1 MNIGI
6 DLDDVVYDTSV
17 EVEKEIEKANNPR
30 LLDFKVQLMRG
41 ALSEMPSDVAQFLK
55 DTIISYT
62 SNAKPI
68 KNATDTLKKLRD
80 EGHIITII
88 TARSDA
94 IRDGV
99 VDTTLK
105 SLKKYGID
113 KGILY
118 DKIIFEGA
126 NKGDVCEKEK
136 IDLFVDDSPINC
148 MHVRERGINVLAFKS
163 GITAD
168 AIDQTDLPSVSS
180 WDELYDKINSI
191 V

>member
-68 KNATDTLKKLRD
+68 KNALDTLKKLKD
-80 EGHIITII
+80 DGHVITII

-99 VDTTLK
+99 VDTTLE

>member
-1 MNIGI
+1 MNIGL

-126 NKGDVCEKEK
+126 NKGVVCEKEK
-136 IDLFVDDSPINC
+136 IDIFVDDSPINC

-163 GITAD
+163 RITAD
-168 AIDQTDLPSVSS
+168 AIDQTDLQSVSS

>member
-6 DLDDVVYDTSV
+6 DLDDVVYDTSA

-68 KNATDTLKKLRD
+68 KNALDTLKKLRD
-80 EGHIITII
+80 DGHIITII

-99 VDTTLK
+99 VSTTLD

-163 GITAD
+163 GITAE

>member
-6 DLDDVVYDTSV
+6 DLDDVVYDTSA

-99 VDTTLK
+99 VDTTLE

>member
-6 DLDDVVYDTSV
+6 DLDDVVYNTSA

-30 LLDFKVQLMRG
+30 LFEFRVQLMRG

-68 KNATDTLKKLRD
+68 KNALDTLKKLRD
-80 EGHIITII
+80 DGHVITII

-99 VDTTLK
+99 VSTTLD

-113 KGILY
+113 KGKLY

-148 MHVRERGINVLAFKS
+148 IHVRERGINVLAFKS
-163 GITAD
+163 GITAE

>member
-136 IDLFVDDSPINC
+136 IDIFVDDSPINC

-163 GITAD
+163 RITAD

>member
-6 DLDDVVYDTSV
+6 DLDDVVYNTSA

-30 LLDFKVQLMRG
+30 LFEFRVQLMRG

-68 KNATDTLKKLRD
+68 KNALDTLKKLRED
-80 EGHIITII
+80 GHVITII

-99 VDTTLK
+99 VSTTLD

>member
-6 DLDDVVYDTSV
+6 DLDDVVYDTSA

-30 LLDFKVQLMRG
+30 LFEFRVQLMRG
-41 ALSEMPSDVAQFLK
+41 ALNEMPSDVAQFLK

-68 KNATDTLKKLRD
+68 KNALDTLKKLRD
-80 EGHIITII
+80 DGHIITII

-99 VDTTLK
+99 VSTTLD

-163 GITAD
+163 GITAE

-180 WDELYDKINSI
+180 WDELYDTINSI

>member
-68 KNATDTLKKLRD
+68 KNALDTLKKLKD
-80 EGHIITII
+80 DGHVITII

-99 VDTTLK
+99 VDTTLE

-136 IDLFVDDSPINC
+136 IDLFVDDSPTNC

>member
-1 MNIGI
+1 M
-6 DLDDVVYDTSV
+6 
-17 EVEKEIEKANNPR
+17 
-30 LLDFKVQLMRG
+30 
-41 ALSEMPSDVAQFLK
+41 
-55 DTIISYT
+55 
-62 SNAKPI
+62 
-68 KNATDTLKKLRD
+68 
-80 EGHIITII
+80 
-88 TARSDA
+88 
-94 IRDGV
+94 
-99 VDTTLK
+99 
-105 SLKKYGID
+105 KKYGID
-113 KGILY
+113 KGLLY

-168 AIDQTDLPSVSS
+168 AIDQTDLPAVSS

>member
-6 DLDDVVYDTSV
+6 DLDDVVYDTSA
-17 EVEKEIEKANNPR
+17 EVEKEIEKANNPM
-30 LLDFKVQLMRG
+30 LVEYKVQIMRG
-41 ALSEMPSDVAQFLK
+41 AMNGVPEEIANFLT
-55 DTIISYT
+55 DTIITYT
-62 SNAKPI
+62 ENAKPI
-68 KNATDTLKKLRD
+68 KNAISTLKKLKED
-80 EGHIITII
+80 GHTITII
-88 TARSDA
+88 TARSDMM
-94 IRDGV
+94 REGV
-99 VDTTLK
+99 VDSTLK
-105 SLKKYGID
+105 SMKKYGID
-113 KGILY
+113 KGIMY

>member
-6 DLDDVVYDTSV
+6 DLDDVVYDTSA

-30 LLDFKVQLMRG
+30 LFEFRVQLMRG

-68 KNATDTLKKLRD
+68 KNALDTLKKLRD
-80 EGHIITII
+80 DGHVITII

-99 VDTTLK
+99 VSTTLD

-136 IDLFVDDSPINC
+136 IDLFVDDSPLNC

>member
-6 DLDDVVYDTSV
+6 DLDDVVYDTSA

-68 KNATDTLKKLRD
+68 KNALDTLKKLRD
-80 EGHIITII
+80 DGHVITII

-99 VDTTLK
+99 VDTTLE

>member
-1 MNIGI
+1 MNIGL

-126 NKGDVCEKEK
+126 NKGEVCEKEK
-136 IDLFVDDSPINC
+136 IDIFVDDSPINC

-163 GITAD
+163 RITAD
-168 AIDQTDLPSVSS
+168 AIDQTDLQSVSS

>member
-6 DLDDVVYDTSV
+6 DLDDVVYDTSA

-163 GITAD
+163 GITAE
-168 AIDQTDLPSVSS
+168 AIDQTDLPSVAS

>member
-41 ALSEMPSDVAQFLK
+41 AMSEMPSDVAQFLK

>member
-6 DLDDVVYDTSV
+6 DLDDVVYDTSA

-30 LLDFKVQLMRG
+30 LLDFKIQLMRG

-191 V
+191 F

>member
-136 IDLFVDDSPINC
+136 IDIFVDDSPINC
-148 MHVRERGINVLAFKS
+148 MHVKERGINVLAFKS
-163 GITAD
+163 RITAD
-168 AIDQTDLPSVSS
+168 AIDQTDLQSVSS

>member
-6 DLDDVVYDTSV
+6 DVDDVVYNTSA

-30 LLDFKVQLMRG
+30 LFEFRVQLMRG

-68 KNATDTLKKLRD
+68 KNALDTLKKLRD
-80 EGHIITII
+80 DGHVITII

-99 VDTTLK
+99 VDTTLE

>member
-6 DLDDVVYDTSV
+6 DLDDVVYDTSA

-30 LLDFKVQLMRG
+30 LLDYKVQLMRG
-41 ALSEMPSDVAQFLK
+41 AMNELPPDVTQFLK

-68 KNATDTLKKLRD
+68 KDAIDTLKKLRD
-80 EGHIITII
+80 DGHTITII
-88 TARSDA
+88 TARCDT
-94 IRDGV
+94 IKDGV
-99 VDTTLK
+99 VGTTLN

-148 MHVRERGINVLAFKS
+148 MQVRERGINVLAFKS
-163 GITAD
+163 RITAD
-168 AIDQTDLPSVSS
+168 AIDQTDLPSVTS
-180 WDELYDKINSI
+180 WNELYDKINSI

>member
-6 DLDDVVYDTSV
+6 DLDDVVYDTSA

-30 LLDFKVQLMRG
+30 LFEFRVQLMRG

-68 KNATDTLKKLRD
+68 KNALDTLKKLRD
-80 EGHIITII
+80 DGHVSTII

-99 VDTTLK
+99 VSTTLD

-163 GITAD
+163 GITAE

>member
-6 DLDDVVYDTSV
+6 DLDDVVYDTSA

-68 KNATDTLKKLRD
+68 KNATDTLKKLKD

-99 VDTTLK
+99 IDTTLK

-180 WDELYDKINSI
+180 WDELYDRINSI

>member
-6 DLDDVVYDTSV
+6 DLDDVVYNTSV
-17 EVEKEIEKANNPR
+17 EVEKEIEKAKNPR

-68 KNATDTLKKLRD
+68 KNATDTLKRLRD

-136 IDLFVDDSPINC
+136 IDIFVDDSPINC

-163 GITAD
+163 GITAE

>member
-136 IDLFVDDSPINC
+136 IDIFVDDSPINC

-163 GITAD
+163 RITAD
-168 AIDQTDLPSVSS
+168 AIDQTDLQSVSS

>member
-6 DLDDVVYDTSV
+6 DLDDVVSDTSV

-136 IDLFVDDSPINC
+136 IDIFVDDSPINC

-163 GITAD
+163 RITAD
-168 AIDQTDLPSVSS
+168 AIDQTDLQSVSS

>member
-6 DLDDVVYDTSV
+6 DLDDVVYDTSA

-41 ALSEMPSDVAQFLK
+41 ALSEMPSDIAQFLK
-55 DTIISYT
+55 DSIISYT

-68 KNATDTLKKLRD
+68 KNALDTLKKLRD
-80 EGHIITII
+80 DGHIITII

-136 IDLFVDDSPINC
+136 IDIFVDDSPINC

-163 GITAD
+163 GITAE

>member
-6 DLDDVVYDTSV
+6 DLDDVVYDTSA

-30 LLDFKVQLMRG
+30 LLDFKIQLMRG